1 MVASRELEA
10 EEDDEGL
17 PPAERE
23 RRANI
28 RRNRERMRQLG
39 LAGAGESRCCASCW
53 GAVVAFLLC
62 FHRKLVPPHE
72 AAGLTAP
79 PA

>member
-1 MVASRELEA
+1 MASRELEA

-39 LAGAGESRCCASCW
+39 LAGAGES
-53 GAVVAFLLC
+53 
-62 FHRKLVPPHE
+62 
-72 AAGLTAP
+72 
-79 PA
+79 

>member
-1 MVASRELEA
+1 MASRELEA
-10 EEDDEGL
+10 EVDDEGL

-39 LAGAGESRCCASCW
+39 LAGAGESRSWASCW
-53 GAVVAFLLC
+53 GGVFASLSLL
-62 FHRKLVPPHE
+62 PQ
-72 AAGLTAP
+72 AAGAN
-79 PA
+79 A

>member
-10 EEDDEGL
+10 EDDEGL

-39 LAGAGESRCCASCW
+39 LAGAGES
-53 GAVVAFLLC
+53 
-62 FHRKLVPPHE
+62 
-72 AAGLTAP
+72 
-79 PA
+79 